1 MELKN
6 PKADLSTCLV
16 VFFFFFFFFPY
27 YTVLYSVRYAEGG
40 VVLYTSSKMEC
51 YYIYVCM

>member
-1 MELKN
+1 MEIKN

-16 VFFFFFFFFPY
+16 VFFFFFSY

-40 VVLYTSSKMEC
+40 VMLYTSSKMEC
-51 YYIYVCM
+51 YYIYMYVCK